1 MMNQILEQRPF
12 QTARGSLDFD
22 FGLSYG
28 LTPNVLSEGSV
39 RQAPKMEGIMDETR
53 PPNMERQSDSQVM
66 FNGVYYQPWPEQVK
80 PLFQGSRM
88 TPPINYNRLSVGTG
102 VLKRGVD
109 RGSTMIDEEGK
120 LVHVAN
126 YASNFR
132 LKGAPMSELRRSF
145 LIQSLNNLNN
155 KPSVRARRSI
165 INELKSRG
173 MYTPEDEERPLS
185 ELKAKIDRNVGRN
198 GMPENPWTEDPVF
211 AEIQRD
217 MEQAEDD
224 GRMSDIQRQQQAIL
238 EEIQQMNQQNQQTR
252 VDSQGQILRNQIDHD
267 ILQDG
272 FRRQAEEG
280 QFMSQQFDAQQQGGD
295 TSLTQEFTQQ
305 PAPLTDVAGNDYRQ
319 GTFRDPN
326 IGAGASS
333 SQVPS
338 STQQQRSGISEVT
351 GAIDFEGIPDNYI
364 NDSENI
370 AQEISETGE
379 PMDWREFQ
387 ASLKARNEGRGLNNT
402 QASLLYNKLVKP
414 VSERVKKH
422 IAERRQG
429 RK

>member
-224 GRMSDIQRQQQAIL
+224 GRMSDIQRQYQVIL

-252 VDSQGQILRNQIDHD
+252 VDAQGQILRNDLLSASGMSISADSQIEFDD
-267 ILQDG
+267 LQS
-272 FRRQAEEG
+272 EY
-280 QFMSQQFDAQQQGGD
+280 
-295 TSLTQEFTQQ
+295 
-305 PAPLTDVAGNDYRQ
+305 P
-319 GTFRDPN
+319 TF
-326 IGAGASS
+326 
-333 SQVPS
+333 
-338 STQQQRSGISEVT
+338 SGRGS
-351 GAIDFEGIPDNYI
+351 
-364 NDSENI
+364 
-370 AQEISETGE
+370 EIS
-379 PMDWREFQ
+379 
-387 ASLKARNEGRGLNNT
+387 
-402 QASLLYNKLVKP
+402 
-414 VSERVKKH
+414 
-422 IAERRQG
+422 
-429 RK
+429 